1 MTSSSVIEAALR
13 AADAVADAFL
23 EGRHIPGVA
32 YGVVAGGELIHSR
45 GLGTLRVGEVA
56 VPDADSVF
64 RIASMTKSFT
74 AATVLSLRDEGRYS
88 LDDPI
93 ERYVLL
99 PELRGPTTD
108 SPPITIRHLLSMTS
122 GLATDDPWGDRQ
134 QGLDLDSFS
143 GLLQGPFTFAWAPGT
158 RFEYSNLGYGILGR
172 LITNVAG
179 SEYRDVVRDRFLGP
193 LGMDATTYLQ
203 ADVPVQRLAHGYLW
217 RDDAFVEE
225 PIDPYGALAS
235 MGGVFTSVRDL
246 AKWIAFFTD
255 AYPPRDDPERLIPL
269 SRASRREMQQ
279 GAGPLW
285 PDLALP
291 GLDADPAVRADGY
304 GFGLFI
310 EDHLRWGRIVTHSG
324 GYPGF
329 GSNMRWQPASGLGVI
344 VLANHRYAPSTSL
357 ARQLMDSLL
366 AARAVPARPIRP
378 AESLTT
384 ARVGIDWLLGTWDD
398 DVAGRL
404 FAMNVDLDEPIA
416 HRRNHL
422 ARIRALHGDLHPDPD
437 LPERSDTPLHAAWWL
452 ADTKGGRVRIEI
464 RLDPE
469 APSRVQTFSVTSV
482 PAPSETLRGHA
493 TRLLAAINGRKPA
506 VPAGMVLGEAVDQP
520 GLTRAIRIAAARHA
534 PLTLGPAVA
543 GDGVLTAT
551 WRLRGDRGELELA
564 LTIDPESDVI
574 TKVSL
579 VQRPP
584 SAPQHAD

>member
-1 MTSSSVIEAALR
+1 MTSGPAIQAALR
-13 AADAVADAFL
+13 AADAVADKFL
-23 EGRHIPGVA
+23 EGRHIPGLA
-32 YGVVAGGELIHSR
+32 YGVVADGELIHSR
-45 GLGTLRVGEVA
+45 GIGTLRVGDVA

-108 SPPITIRHLLSMTS
+108 SPPITIRHLLTMTS

-134 QGLDLDSFS
+134 QGLDLEAFS
-143 GLLQGPFTFAWAPGT
+143 DLLQGRFTFAWVPGT

-179 SEYRDVVRDRFLGP
+179 AEYREVVRDRFLWP
-193 LGMDATTYLQ
+193 LGMDSTTFLE
-203 ADVPVQRLAHGYLW
+203 ADVPPDRLAHGYLW

-246 AKWIAFFTD
+246 AKWAAFFLD
-255 AYPPRDDPERLIPL
+255 AYPPRDNPERLIPL

-279 GAGPLW
+279 GSGPMW
-285 PDLALP
+285 PDLTLP
-291 GLDADPAVRADGY
+291 SVDADPAVRADGY

-329 GSNMRWQPASGLGVI
+329 GSNMRWQPSSGLGVI
-344 VLANHRYAPSTSL
+344 VLANHRYGPSTLL

-366 AARAVPARPIRP
+366 EAQAVATRPIRP
-378 AESLTT
+378 AESLTA

-398 DVAGRL
+398 EVAERL

-416 HRRNHL
+416 HRRDDL
-422 ARIRALHGDLHPDPD
+422 ARIRALHGDLRPDPEM
-437 LPERSDTPLHAAWWL
+437 PERSDSPLHATWWL
-452 ADTKGGRVRIEI
+452 AGALGGRVRIEI

-469 APSRVQTFSVTSV
+469 APSRVQTFTVMSV
-482 PAPSETLRGHA
+482 PAPSETLRAHA
-493 TRLLAAINGRKPA
+493 ARLLTSINGKKPA
-506 VPAGMVLGEAVDQP
+506 APAGLMFGADVDQP
-520 GLTRAIRIAAARHA
+520 ALGRILRVAAARHA

-543 GDGVLTAT
+543 GDGTTTAT

-564 LTIDPESDVI
+564 MTIDPELEVI
-574 TKVSL
+574 TKL
-579 VQRPP
+579 AIVQRPP
-584 SAPQHAD
+584 LAARHGD